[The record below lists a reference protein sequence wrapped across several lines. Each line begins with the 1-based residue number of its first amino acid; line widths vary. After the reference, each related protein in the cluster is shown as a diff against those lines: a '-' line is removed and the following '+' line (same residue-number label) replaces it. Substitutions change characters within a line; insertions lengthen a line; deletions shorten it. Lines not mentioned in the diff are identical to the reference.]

1 MSLGIIATK
10 RRIKSVNSTK
20 KITKAMQLVSTSK
33 LKRCRDIFD
42 KNSVYTSETL
52 KLVQEVLKNVKD
64 VDNQYLIKKDIKS
77 KLYIVVTSNLGLCG
91 GYNAN
96 VLSLVKDKVDV
107 ENDYIIT
114 LGTKGNSFFN
124 KRNYKISYSEEEET
138 TGNEQEIS
146 KKVALK
152 ALEMFTNNEVGEVH
166 IIYTKFVNSLTFTA
180 VDLLLLP
187 VEIEMEENNE
197 KTLQAE
203 LVIEPNA
210 NEVLNELLPFYFNSV
225 IYGCLVESH
234 VSEQASRRTAMENAT
249 DNAEEISA
257 SLLIQYNKARQAAIT
272 QEITEVVAG
281 ANASS

>member
-33 LKRCRDIFD
+33 LKRCRDAFD

-52 KLVQEVLKNVKD
+52 NLVQEVLSKVKD
-64 VDNQYLIKKDIKS
+64 SDNQYLTKRDINS
-77 KLYIVVTSNLGLCG
+77 KLYIVITSNLGLCG

-96 VLSLVKDKVDV
+96 VLSLVKDIVDV
-107 ENDYIIT
+107 ENDYVIT
-114 LGTKGNSFFN
+114 LGTKGNSFFT
-124 KRNYKISYSEEEET
+124 KRNYKVCLKIEEET
-138 TGNEQEIS
+138 TGHEQEIS
-146 KKVALK
+146 KQIARTS
-152 ALEMFTNNEVGEVH
+152 LEMFTNNKIGEVH
-166 IIYTKFVNSLTFTA
+166 VIYTKFVNSLTFTA

-187 VEIEMEENNE
+187 VEINVSEENE
-197 KTLQAE
+197 SLQAE
-203 LVIEPNA
+203 LVIEPSA
-210 NEVLNELLPFYFNSV
+210 DEVLNELLPFYFNSV
-225 IYGCLVESH
+225 IYGCLIESH

-257 SLLIQYNKARQAAIT
+257 NLLIQYNKARQSAIT

>member
-138 TGNEQEIS
+138 TGHEQEIS

-166 IIYTKFVNSLTFTA
+166 IIYTKFVNSLTFKA
-180 VDLLLLP
+180 CDLLLLP
-187 VEIEMEENNE
+187 VEIEE
-197 KTLQAE
+197 KEVSGPTQE

-210 NEVLNELLPFYFNSV
+210 DEVLNELLPFYFNSV
-225 IYGCLVESH
+225 IYGSLVESH

-249 DNAEEISA
+249 DNAEEISGK
-257 SLLIQYNKARQAAIT
+257 LLIQYNKARQSAIT

>member
-42 KNSVYTSETL
+42 KNSVYTQETL
-52 KLVQEVLKNVKD
+52 SLVQDVLMNIKD
-64 VDNQYLIKKDIKS
+64 SENQYLRKKDIKA

-96 VLSLVKDKVDV
+96 VLTLVKEKVNI

-114 LGTKGNSFFN
+114 LGTKGNSFFK
-124 KRNYKISYSEEEET
+124 KRNYQVAYSVEEES
-138 TGNEQEIS
+138 TGNEQEVS
-146 KKVALK
+146 KKISLK
-152 ALEMFTNNEVGEVH
+152 ALEMFTNNQIGEVH

-180 VDLLLLP
+180 IDLLLLP
-187 VEIEMEENNE
+187 FSIDTKEETGLR
-197 KTLQAE
+197 KE
-203 LVIEPNA
+203 LVIEPNP
-210 NEVLNELLPFYFNSV
+210 EDVLNELLPFYFNSV

-257 SLLIQYNKARQAAIT
+257 NLLIQYNKARQTAIT

>member
-52 KLVQEVLKNVKD
+52 NIVQEILSRIKES
-64 VDNQYLIKKDIKS
+64 DNKYLIKRDIKA
-77 KLYIVVTSNLGLCG
+77 KAYIVISSNLGLCG

-96 VLSLVKDKVDV
+96 VFSLVKDVVDK
-107 ENDYIIT
+107 ENDFLIT
-114 LGTKGNSFFN
+114 IGSKGYNFLKKN
-124 KRNYKISYSEEEET
+124 NYKILNHVDEET
-138 TGNEQEIS
+138 TGNEQLIS
-146 KKVALK
+146 KQIASFALDLFLNDK
-152 ALEMFTNNEVGEVH
+152 IGEIHV
-166 IIYTKFVNSLTFTA
+166 IYTKFVNSLTFTA
-180 VDLLLLP
+180 VDLKLLP
-187 VEIEMEENNE
+187 IDLDENKEGSNVD
-197 KTLQAE
+197 L
-203 LVIEPNA
+203 LIEPNEE
-210 NEVLNELLPFYFNSV
+210 EVLNELLPFYFNST
-225 IYGCLVESH
+225 IYGCLIESH

-249 DNAEEISA
+249 DNAEEIGA
-257 SLLIQYNKARQAAIT
+257 NLLLQYNKARQAAIT

>member
-33 LKRCRDIFD
+33 LKRCRDLFD
-42 KNSVYTSETL
+42 KNSVYTKETL
-52 KLVQEVLKNVKD
+52 ELVQNVLSQIKD
-64 VDNQYLIKKDIKS
+64 SENKYLIKRDIKA

-91 GYNAN
+91 GYNSN
-96 VLSLVKDKVDV
+96 VLALAKEKIDID
-107 ENDYIIT
+107 EDYVIN
-114 LGTKGNSFFN
+114 LGTKGSSFFK
-124 KRNYKISYSEEEET
+124 KRDYKIIENIEEET
-138 TGNEQEIS
+138 TGSEQEIS
-146 KKVALK
+146 KRIALK
-152 ALEMFTNNEVGEVH
+152 SLEMFVNNQIGEIH

-180 VDLLLLP
+180 YDLLLLP
-187 VEIEMEENNE
+187 IDKKLEEEKEI
-197 KTLQAE
+197 KQE

-210 NEVLNELLPFYFNSV
+210 EEVLNELLPFYFNSV
-225 IYGCLVESH
+225 VYGCLIESH

-249 DNAEEISA
+249 DNAEEISET
-257 SLLIQYNKARQAAIT
+257 LLIQYNKARQAAIT

>member
-33 LKRCRDIFD
+33 LKRCRDLFD
-42 KNSVYTSETL
+42 KNSVYTKETL
-52 KLVQEVLKNVKD
+52 ELVQNVLSQIKD
-64 VDNQYLIKKDIKS
+64 SENQYLVKKDIDS

-91 GYNAN
+91 GYNSNILA
-96 VLSLVKDKVDV
+96 LVKEKIDIDK
-107 ENDYIIT
+107 DYVIT
-114 LGTKGNSFFN
+114 IGTKGNSFFN
-124 KRNYKISYSEEEET
+124 KREYKTIENIDEET

-146 KKVALK
+146 KRIASK
-152 ALEMFTNNEVGEVH
+152 ALEMFVNNQVGEIH

-180 VDLLLLP
+180 YDLLLLP
-187 VEIEMEENNE
+187 IEKKEEVENE
-197 KTLQAE
+197 VKQE

-210 NEVLNELLPFYFNSV
+210 EEVLNELLPFYFNSV
-225 IYGCLVESH
+225 VYGCLIESH

-249 DNAEEISA
+249 DNAEEISQT
-257 SLLIQYNKARQAAIT
+257 LMIQYNKARQAAIT